1 MNMEKKMKL
10 YLSFPITGRIL
21 KDVKVYARRVKQKWE
36 KKGFEVVS
44 PFDVTEQF
52 EGIKETHGYYAECMG
67 RCVEALLKCDGII
80 MCPDWFHSKGCR
92 TEWNVAEVYGKKR
105 MMDDTKYIG
114 GYENGTGVQV

>member
-10 YLSFPITGRIL
+10 YLSFPITGRKL

-52 EGIKETHGYYAECMG
+52 ERIKETHGYYAECMG